1 MKTYTNARF
10 PKKVFRRLE
19 VGEQIIKTDLIV
31 HKSRRFCAGN
41 PRLTSCSGTLVT
53 RQEGHYYYREITPT
67 TKPAVT
73 SPSMDPDY
81 IPNLAAELGIKTL
94 IGQKALKL
102 ALENVQLL
110 DRKQQDYGSQNI
122 SRHGEFG
129 VLVRCDD
136 KTARIA
142 NLLKKGQHKFD
153 FSSVFPDDR
162 ELAPSPYHQAVN
174 ESRLDS
180 WLDLAN
186 YGLIGALVMKGE
198 WQ

>member
-1 MKTYTNARF
+1 
-10 PKKVFRRLE
+10 
-19 VGEQIIKTDLIV
+19 
-31 HKSRRFCAGN
+31 
-41 PRLTSCSGTLVT
+41 
-53 RQEGHYYYREITPT
+53 
-67 TKPAVT
+67 
-73 SPSMDPDY
+73 MDPDY
-81 IPNLAAELGIKTL
+81 TSNLAAELGIKTL

-122 SRHGEFG
+122 ARHGEFG

-142 NLLKKGQHKFD
+142 NLLKQRSQQKFD
-153 FSSVFPDDR
+153 FSSVFPDSVFPEPHCPAASALD
-162 ELAPSPYHQAVN
+162 EAQN

-186 YGLIGALVMKGE
+186 YGLIGALVLKGE
-198 WQ
+198 WH

>member
-1 MKTYTNARF
+1 
-10 PKKVFRRLE
+10 
-19 VGEQIIKTDLIV
+19 
-31 HKSRRFCAGN
+31 
-41 PRLTSCSGTLVT
+41 
-53 RQEGHYYYREITPT
+53 
-67 TKPAVT
+67 
-73 SPSMDPDY
+73 MDSDY
-81 IPNLAAELGIKTL
+81 IPNLAAELGIQTD

-142 NLLKKGQHKFD
+142 NLLKKSQHKFD

>member
-1 MKTYTNARF
+1 MKTYTNLKF
-10 PKKVFRRLE
+10 PEKVFRRLE
-19 VGEQIIKTDLIV
+19 VGEQIIKSDVIV
-31 HKSRRFCAGN
+31 HKSRRFSAGN
-41 PRLTSCSGTLVT
+41 PRLTTCPGALVT

-67 TKPAVT
+67 TKPAIT
-73 SPSMDPDY
+73 PPSMDPDY

-122 SRHGEFG
+122 ARHGEFG

-142 NLLKKGQHKFD
+142 NLLKQQPKLELTDDPLDGQPVD
-153 FSSVFPDDR
+153 T
-162 ELAPSPYHQAVN
+162 AQN

-180 WLDLAN
+180 WLDMAN
-186 YGLIGALVMKGE
+186 YGLIGALVLKGE
-198 WQ
+198 WH

>member
-1 MKTYTNARF
+1 M
-10 PKKVFRRLE
+10 E
-19 VGEQIIKTDLIV
+19 
-31 HKSRRFCAGN
+31 
-41 PRLTSCSGTLVT
+41 
-53 RQEGHYYYREITPT
+53 
-67 TKPAVT
+67 
-73 SPSMDPDY
+73 PDY
-81 IPNLAAELGIKTL
+81 IPSLAAELGIKTQ
-94 IGQKALKL
+94 IGQKALCIAL
-102 ALENVQLL
+102 ANVQTL

-122 SRHGEFG
+122 ARHGEFG

-142 NLLKKGQHKFD
+142 NLLRQQPKLELTDDPSEQAG
-153 FSSVFPDDR
+153 PDK
-162 ELAPSPYHQAVN
+162 AQN

>member
-1 MKTYTNARF
+1 
-10 PKKVFRRLE
+10 
-19 VGEQIIKTDLIV
+19 
-31 HKSRRFCAGN
+31 
-41 PRLTSCSGTLVT
+41 
-53 RQEGHYYYREITPT
+53 
-67 TKPAVT
+67 
-73 SPSMDPDY
+73 MDPDY
-81 IPNLAAELGIKTL
+81 TSNLAAELGIKTL

-122 SRHGEFG
+122 ARHGEFG

-142 NLLKKGQHKFD
+142 NLLRQQPKLELTDDPSEQAG
-153 FSSVFPDDR
+153 PDK
-162 ELAPSPYHQAVN
+162 AQN

-186 YGLIGALVMKGE
+186 YGLIGALVLKGE